1 MGLLVLQG
9 LDNPFAILFKS
20 IIYNF
25 YPFLALGT
33 VFYLIVSGKDF
44 GPMKKAI
51 TRANKEG
58 KLIADGATPM
68 ISDEI
73 SLLTAKDNAPA
84 RSINMIIPIV
94 MMVGMMPIMLVYTG
108 WSGSDNTS
116 GFIMQ
121 IFDAIGKG
129 SGSTSVLTSVTCSLV
144 LAMIIYRS
152 QRILGIK
159 EMIDLSLKGMSGM
172 VSLAILMVLAFAIGS
187 LCKQLGTGLY
197 VAEVTKSWLTPSLV
211 PAIVF
216 AVSCFIAFST
226 GTSWGTFAIMIS
238 IAVPMAQSFDSNI
251 YLVIGAALGGG
262 VFGDHCSPISDTTII
277 SSMSSASDHI
287 DHVKTQLPYA
297 LFGGGIAFVMYL
309 ILGFIL

>member
-1 MGLLVLQG
+1 LITAITGVLIFVESNISILTTGTLFRPIFDKLKIPREKLAYLIDSSSAPSCIIFPFNAWGAYIMGLLVLQG

-129 SGSTSVLTSVTCSLV
+129 SGSTSVLTSVL
-144 LAMIIYRS
+144 
-152 QRILGIK
+152 
-159 EMIDLSLKGMSGM
+159 
-172 VSLAILMVLAFAIGS
+172 
-187 LCKQLGTGLY
+187 
-197 VAEVTKSWLTPSLV
+197 
-211 PAIVF
+211 
-216 AVSCFIAFST
+216 
-226 GTSWGTFAIMIS
+226 
-238 IAVPMAQSFDSNI
+238 
-251 YLVIGAALGGG
+251 
-262 VFGDHCSPISDTTII
+262 
-277 SSMSSASDHI
+277 
-287 DHVKTQLPYA
+287 
-297 LFGGGIAFVMYL
+297 
-309 ILGFIL
+309 